1 MGLSPESICALTE
14 LRKII
19 AGWRANGERIGLV
32 PTMGALHDGH
42 LSLVKRAV
50 SECERVIV
58 TIFVNPKQ
66 FSPTEDLKS
75 YPRDN
80 RVDLQKLATFD
91 TALVYIPNADQ
102 MYGPGFATRIEV
114 DGLTDHLCGK
124 SRPDFFG
131 GVATIV
137 TKLLIQTQPN
147 RVYFGDKDFQQLL
160 VIRRLASDLDI
171 PVDIISCP
179 VIREPDGLALSSRN
193 TYLSIA
199 DRATAPALYEIIQ
212 QTAERVKAGEPC
224 RAAEAW
230 AKNELIQRGFTKVDY
245 VDIRNEETLD
255 SLDKVKNEPSR
266 ARVFAAA
273 YLGTTRLID
282 NVAATADD

>member
-14 LRKII
+14 LREII
-19 AGWRANGERIGLV
+19 AGWRASGERIGLV

-50 SECERVIV
+50 AECERVIV

-80 RVDLQKLATFD
+80 RVDLQKLANFD

-102 MYGPGFATRIEV
+102 MYGPGFATRVEV

-179 VIREPDGLALSSRN
+179 VIREADGLALSSRN

-230 AKNELIQRGFTKVDY
+230 AKNELIERGFTKVDY

-255 SLDKVKNEPSR
+255 SLDKVKNEPSG

>member
-1 MGLSPESICALTE
+1 MGSSPESICALTE
-14 LRKII
+14 LREIVS
-19 AGWRANGERIGLV
+19 AWRANGERIGLV

-50 SECERVIV
+50 AECERVIV

-66 FSPTEDLKS
+66 FSPTEDLKN

-124 SRPDFFG
+124 TRPDFFG

-147 RVYFGDKDFQQLL
+147 RVYFGDKDYQQLL

-179 VIREPDGLALSSRN
+179 VIREADGLALSSRN

-230 AKNELIQRGFTKVDY
+230 AKNELIERGFTKVDY

-255 SLDKVKNEPSR
+255 SLDKVKNEPSG